1 MSVITSLRD
10 ERSWVASRAQAL
22 LVVAY
27 ATGAAALAIEGA
39 VHVQQYVTLLH
50 VVPWIGPLFVA
61 NAAACAATVIGLAFR
76 PTRQLSA
83 LSGVA
88 ISALTLAGLVVSY
101 GQGLFGWREAG
112 FRTAI
117 ALDVITTLVAAIAL
131 TLALTI
137 AAARSRDT
145 IGRCA
150 SIA

>member
-1 MSVITSLRD
+1 MSVITRLRD
-10 ERSWVASRAQAL
+10 ERSWAASRAQTL
-22 LVVAY
+22 LVLAY
-27 ATGAAALAIEGA
+27 ATGAAGLAVEGA

-50 VVPWIGPLFVA
+50 LVPWIGPLFLA
-61 NAAACAATVIGLAFR
+61 NAAACGVTVMGLAFR
-76 PTRQLSA
+76 PTRQLAA

-117 ALDVITTLVAAIAL
+117 AVDVISTLVAAIGL

-137 AAARSRDT
+137 AAAQSRET
-145 IGRCA
+145 MGRTA
-150 SIA
+150 VYG